1 MPKRSRLPK
10 RDSNRRAGGKAK
22 VTFKTFTAS
31 IRPHDLGERAM
42 ALETAE
48 RQSKR
53 ALSTRAKIVVFG
65 PLVILAVF
73 GSTVAVFKAIEVP
86 TNLPSSQP
94 AHASEAECDFS
105 FAGTSV
111 ESRSKVV
118 FGGVIVE
125 TGETECDEEYFIVT
139 QTSNTEGEVLSRK
152 KKRA

>member
-1 MPKRSRLPK
+1 MPK

-31 IRPHDLGERAM
+31 IRPQDLGERAV
-42 ALETAE
+42 ALETEE
-48 RQSKR
+48 RQAKR
-53 ALSTRAKIVVFG
+53 ALSTGAKILVFG
-65 PLVILAVF
+65 PLAVLALL
-73 GSTVAVFKAIEVP
+73 GSTVAVLKALEVP
-86 TNLPSSQP
+86 TDLPSSQ
-94 AHASEAECDFS
+94 AQQTNDSKCDFS

-125 TGETECDEEYFIVT
+125 TGEVECDGEFFIVT
-139 QTSNTEGEVLSRK
+139 QTSSTEDEVLSVK

>member
-1 MPKRSRLPK
+1 
-10 RDSNRRAGGKAK
+10 
-22 VTFKTFTAS
+22 
-31 IRPHDLGERAM
+31 M

-53 ALSTRAKIVVFG
+53 ALSTRAKIAVFG

-125 TGETECDEEYFIVT
+125 TGEIECDEEYFIVT